1 MLRGDEFGT
10 LLGHY
15 ISKNQNVKGQT
26 FATTIVSS
34 SALKKIATNAGA
46 DFAETLTGFKWLSK
60 IEALAFGYE
69 EAIGYCVDPLNVND
83 KDGISAALKIAQINS
98 ELLSRGSNIFSYLE
112 EIWAE
117 IGYHRTEQLSIRVS
131 EISIIGKILSA
142 LTLNPPADIAGLK
155 VTEFEDLSKSSL
167 PTQGLRIRCGESVR
181 VIIRPSGTE
190 PKLKTY
196 IEVVGE
202 SDFADA
208 LVAKIKA
215 EFAQLFASYS

>member
-1 MLRGDEFGT
+1 MD
-10 LLGHY
+10 
-15 ISKNQNVKGQT
+15 S
-26 FATTIVSS
+26 IV
-34 SALKKIATNAGA
+34 
-46 DFAETLTGFKWLSK
+46 E
-60 IEALAFGYE
+60 
-69 EAIGYCVDPLNVND
+69 
-83 KDGISAALKIAQINS
+83 
-98 ELLSRGSNIFSYLE
+98 
-112 EIWAE
+112 
-117 IGYHRTEQLSIRVS
+117 
-131 EISIIGKILSA
+131 KILSA
-142 LTLNPPADIAGLK
+142 LTLNPPADFAGLK

-208 LVAKIKA
+208 LVAKIKT